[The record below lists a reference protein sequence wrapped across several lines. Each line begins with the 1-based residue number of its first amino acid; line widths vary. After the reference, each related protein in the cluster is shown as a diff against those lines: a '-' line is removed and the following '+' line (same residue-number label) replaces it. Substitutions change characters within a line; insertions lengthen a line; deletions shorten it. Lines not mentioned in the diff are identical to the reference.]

1 MSPQPS
7 PPTFPAAFTLRARR
21 FCQHPLFRFAKSLR
35 QECQQERSLRTDPQ
49 WRHSQI
55 YGDSK
60 FWAPFDVEAASYNFG
75 ASDHYVP
82 AVAMADAVGKEI
94 LIGV

>member
-1 MSPQPS
+1 M
-7 PPTFPAAFTLRARR
+7 PA
-21 FCQHPLFRFAKSLR
+21 
-35 QECQQERSLRTDPQ
+35 RSLRTDPQ

-94 LIGV
+94 LLACREAFREYLWESLERI